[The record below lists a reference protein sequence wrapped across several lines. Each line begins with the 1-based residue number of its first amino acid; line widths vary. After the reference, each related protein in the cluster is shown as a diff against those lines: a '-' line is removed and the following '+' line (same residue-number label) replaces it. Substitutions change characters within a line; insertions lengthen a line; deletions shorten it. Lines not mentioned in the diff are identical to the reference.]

1 MTWPVDLVLYVVLVA
16 TALAALE
23 ARSLLAAAVILTA
36 FSFVSALVMLS
47 VGAVDVA
54 FTEAVVGAG
63 LVGVLYIVAIFRIG
77 RRRAD

>member
-1 MTWPVDLVLYVVLVA
+1 MTWHVDLILYVVLVV

-23 ARSLLAAAVILTA
+23 VQSLLAASVILTA
-36 FSFVSALVMLS
+36 FSFVSALLMLS

-63 LVGVLYIVAIFRIG
+63 LVGVFYIVAIFRIT
-77 RRRAD
+77 RRNIH